1 MYKENSDV
9 VKKVHRHCVYF
20 TIVTSAEMDAEKALS
35 TYKSWD
41 ENEKLFRCD
50 KSYLG
55 DKSMRVTT
63 GERMSSKIFIEFIAI
78 IRCRFYTYLQD
89 KFRYEGSRPTG

>member
-9 VKKVHRHCVYF
+9 VEKELRHSGYLTV
-20 TIVTSAEMDAEKALS
+20 VTSTEMDAEKALS

-41 ENEKLFRCD
+41 DNEKLFRCD

-55 DKSMRVTT
+55 DRSKRVTT
-63 GERMSSKIFIEFIAI
+63 DERMSSKIFIEFIALI
-78 IRCRFYTYLQD
+78 
-89 KFRYEGSRPTG
+89 

>member
-1 MYKENSDV
+1 MYKEKSDV
-9 VKKVHRHCVYF
+9 VKKELRHCVYF
-20 TIVTSAEMDAEKALS
+20 TIVTSAEMDAEKAMS
-35 TYKSWD
+35 IYKSKD

-63 GERMSSKIFIEFIAI
+63 GERKSSKIFIEYIALI
-78 IRCRFYTYLQD
+78 
-89 KFRYEGSRPTG
+89 